1 MNEEAAVACRRAAWA
16 VDAAADARARAAAA
30 AQRGWR
36 GPARDAFDADLA
48 RVQAEAA
55 DLAADLR
62 RTAAALAT
70 DA

>member
-1 MNEEAAVACRRAAWA
+1 MSDEEAAACRRAAWA
-16 VDAAADARARAAAA
+16 VDAAADARARAATL
-30 AQRGWR
+30 AQQGWR

-55 DLAADLR
+55 DLVADLHR
-62 RTAAALAT
+62 AAAALA